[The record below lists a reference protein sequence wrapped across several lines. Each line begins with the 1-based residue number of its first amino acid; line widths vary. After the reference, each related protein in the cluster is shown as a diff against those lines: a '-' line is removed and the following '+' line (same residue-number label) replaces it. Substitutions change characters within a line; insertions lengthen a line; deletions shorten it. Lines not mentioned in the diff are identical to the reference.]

1 MKLYTCFYL
10 LVAVAALIYGCK
22 KKEPD
27 EPNVSYEDIKPVKD
41 YVYFQPGT
49 YWIYE
54 DNYGNIDSMYVYSA
68 GEGIDT
74 VRKSN
79 GDIEGIYRF
88 FQSKVHS
95 VYDDYNYYIGYNSGW
110 TSFHPTR
117 HKVFMTKTKPGDYVG
132 QIILMEYP
140 PKIGN
145 ILYTYYNNDVTVKNF
160 YSVFEISPNQFENVI
175 KMNESRDITNP
186 YFQQTNYYIA
196 QNIGII
202 QEELID
208 SSNVWKLV
216 RYNIVQ

>member
-1 MKLYTCFYL
+1 MKLHSCFYL
-10 LVAVAALIYGCK
+10 LAAVIALIYCCK
-22 KKEPD
+22 KDEPD

-41 YVYFQPGT
+41 YVYFQLGT

-54 DNYGNIDSMYVYSA
+54 DNYGNVDSMYVYSA

-88 FQSKVHS
+88 FQSKIHS

-117 HKVFMTKTKPGDYVG
+117 HQVFMTKTKPGDYVG

-140 PKIGN
+140 PVIGN
-145 ILYTYYNNDVTVKNF
+145 ILYGEKNSIVKIENYYQIYNIGLVNYV
-160 YSVFEISPNQFENVI
+160 SVI
-175 KMNESRDITNP
+175 KMSNSIDIINND
-186 YFQQTNYYIA
+186 QRTNYLIA
-196 QNIGII
+196 KNVGII
-202 QEELID
+202 QEELVD
-208 SSNVWKLV
+208 SNNVWKV
-216 RYNIVQ
+216 IRYNIVQ